1 MNHQLVNHQL
11 GTGGR
16 DYGRRDITGY
26 PGWRN
31 PAAFIARIG
40 ENISPRRQQRTPAS
54 ALPARL
60 SGEITKEL
68 NNFRVASPQARE
80 LDRSSIRRPRAT
92 PMPWA
97 LGI

>member
-16 DYGRRDITGY
+16 DYCRRDITGY

-40 ENISPRRQQRTPAS
+40 ENISPQATTTYTGECLACTPV
-54 ALPARL
+54 R
-60 SGEITKEL
+60 GDNERIK
-68 NNFRVASPQARE
+68 
-80 LDRSSIRRPRAT
+80 
-92 PMPWA
+92 
-97 LGI
+97 